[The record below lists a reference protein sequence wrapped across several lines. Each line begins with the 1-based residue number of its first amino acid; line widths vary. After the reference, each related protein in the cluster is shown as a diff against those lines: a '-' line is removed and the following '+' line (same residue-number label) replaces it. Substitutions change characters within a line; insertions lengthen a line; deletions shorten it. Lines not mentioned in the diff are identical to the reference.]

1 MENRKFGNTGLTPSI
16 LGFGMMRLQKRE
28 DGSIDEQWAI
38 DTLRWA
44 IDHGL
49 SYVDTAYAYGDSE
62 RVTGLCL
69 QDGYREKVT
78 LASVSGIGA
87 INDLVSG
94 VWDVEKKAYF
104 SNHFTGVYEVTN
116 LTGTITTMNGEYYPH
131 LHISAGDAQ
140 GHVVGGHLNSAVVS
154 ATSEIVLHLI
164 DGTVERKF
172 DPQVGLNLLSF

>member
-1 MENRKFGNTGLTPSI
+1 MEYKRFDHAIVVRIDRGEEIHEQLRK
-16 LGFGMMRLQKRE
+16 
-28 DGSIDEQWAI
+28 
-38 DTLRWA
+38 
-44 IDHGL
+44 
-49 SYVDTAYAYGDSE
+49 V
-62 RVTGLCL
+62 CL
-69 QDGYREKVT
+69 QEKVT

>member
-1 MENRKFGNTGLTPSI
+1 MEY
-16 LGFGMMRLQKRE
+16 KRF
-28 DGSIDEQWAI
+28 DHAIVVRIDRGEEIHQQ
-38 DTLRWA
+38 LR
-44 IDHGL
+44 
-49 SYVDTAYAYGDSE
+49 SV
-62 RVTGLCL
+62 CL
-69 QDGYREKVT
+69 QEKVT

-104 SNHFTGVYEVTN
+104 SNHFQGVYEVTN

-172 DPQVGLNLLSF
+172 DPEVGLNLLSF